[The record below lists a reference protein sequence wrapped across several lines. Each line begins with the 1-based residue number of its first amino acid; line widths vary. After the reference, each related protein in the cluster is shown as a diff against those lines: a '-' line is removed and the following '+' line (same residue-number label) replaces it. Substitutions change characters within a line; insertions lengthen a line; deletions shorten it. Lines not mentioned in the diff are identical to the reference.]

1 MMELEKDGDNDVIRI
16 WTKGTEINVDETML
30 LGILKSEWIYNKW
43 QDPKI
48 NSKNKKYLIFKIKF
62 QKN

>member
-16 WTKGTEINVDETML
+16 WIKGTEINVDETML

>member
-1 MMELEKDGDNDVIRI
+1 MELEKDGDNDVIRI